1 MKVGRAERYVVAHPT
16 PTARAVWLLRRPGRL
31 FRGRRAG
38 LPLGFMITEE
48 KCAYRKLFFRD
59 HGMPSQFPQLVAIL
73 QATRGLL
80 PFSGHP
86 LIATG
91 GIVRTKNRLE
101 QLETRLRALEE
112 AATPK
117 QPGPGVDDPAIQQL
131 VAQLEQ
137 ATVVLSDLRG
147 HLAAQAD
154 RLSSLSL
161 KLDMTHSRVERIDRI
176 QDEVRQ
182 TQEEHTD
189 ALTEIRERAE

>member
-1 MKVGRAERYVVAHPT
+1 M
-16 PTARAVWLLRRPGRL
+16 
-31 FRGRRAG
+31 
-38 LPLGFMITEE
+38 
-48 KCAYRKLFFRD
+48 
-59 HGMPSQFPQLVAIL
+59 
-73 QATRGLL
+73 
-80 PFSGHP
+80 
-86 LIATG
+86 
-91 GIVRTKNRLE
+91 RTKNRLE
-101 QLETRLRALEE
+101 QLDTRLRALED

-117 QPGPGVDDPAIQQL
+117 QPGPGVDDPAIRQL

-137 ATVVLSDLRG
+137 ATAVLSDLRG

-189 ALTEIRERAE
+189 ALTEIRERPE